1 MKPAS
6 TPYYGARQA
15 HGYTRVHGARE
26 RAKSANA
33 PSMWAPKRAKHAST
47 QFGRLNRD
55 WDELWVKEL
64 FLQTMLEK
72 IFGKN

>member
-15 HGYTRVHGARE
+15 HGYTKVHGARE

-33 PSMWAPKRAKHAST
+33 PSM
-47 QFGRLNRD
+47 
-55 WDELWVKEL
+55 
-64 FLQTMLEK
+64 
-72 IFGKN
+72 